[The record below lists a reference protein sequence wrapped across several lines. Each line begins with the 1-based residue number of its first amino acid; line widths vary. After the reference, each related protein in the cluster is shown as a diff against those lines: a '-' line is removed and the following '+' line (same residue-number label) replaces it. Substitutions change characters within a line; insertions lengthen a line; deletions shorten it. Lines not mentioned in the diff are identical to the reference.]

1 MDNLSISTVFTKVK
15 TQDTIIQKSL
25 REVYMLFNK
34 DILEW
39 TSETKIWIW
48 GSSGT
53 LLWGRLQL
61 TLLWWWRLP
70 GCERSQVGFS
80 RPEKAPQDRK
90 GRVYTT
96 GEHRES
102 RWGGGLWGCMCSYVY
117 IRECVEGGWGGGG
130 GSWGWTTFS
139 DLMTAQ
145 LLSVVEQ
152 SGSLCTGPINSQG
165 GDSWW
170 TSLLLASEERC
181 HDSKKS
187 KKKSPEGNGKC
198 KVNERD
204 TVHWLNCAHVAFFS
218 CPPMCKNTPQ
228 LCKWCN
234 LWLCGIFNYVS
245 VEING
250 LHSNK

>member
-1 MDNLSISTVFTKVK
+1 MVVTPAWVWKES
-15 TQDTIIQKSL
+15 
-25 REVYMLFNK
+25 
-34 DILEW
+34 
-39 TSETKIWIW
+39 
-48 GSSGT
+48 
-53 LLWGRLQL
+53 GRLLKTWEGSTGQKGEGL
-61 TLLWWWRLP
+61 HHRGALW
-70 GCERSQVGFS
+70 EQVGWWFV
-80 RPEKAPQDRK
+80 
-90 GRVYTT
+90 RVYVFVRVCK
-96 GEHRES
+96 GVCE
-102 RWGGGLWGCMCSYVY
+102 
-117 IRECVEGGWGGGG
+117 GGGG

-204 TVHWLNCAHVAFFS
+204 MVHWLNCAHVAFFS
-218 CPPMCKNTPQ
+218 CPPMCRNTPE